1 MGLNKIMDRPFYRRL
16 FSRSKDHPLEATG
29 ATAEGGDADAQFSLG
44 LRLVHDGAAQNYV
57 QAAHWYQKAAD
68 QNHPGAQFNLGVMYA
83 TGQGVSRDDTLSRMW
98 IGKAAD
104 LGDPGAQ
111 YTLGMRQWRVSL
123 DEGPEN
129 ARESRIEANK
139 WLRLAA
145 AQGYAS
151 SEVNCDAI
159 ALRMTTEDVAEGS
172 RRAAAFVP
180 G

>member
-1 MGLNKIMDRPFYRRL
+1 MARAFYRRL
-16 FSRSKDHPLEATG
+16 FSRSEDRSLEGTG

-44 LRLVHDGAAQNYV
+44 LKLARDGAAQNYV
-57 QAAHWYQKAAD
+57 QAAHWYQKAAN
-68 QNHPGAQFNLGVMYA
+68 QNHPSAQFNLGVMYA
-83 TGQGVSRDDTLSRMW
+83 MGQGVSRDDALSLMW
-98 IGKAAD
+98 IGRAAD

-111 YTLGMRQWRVSL
+111 HTLGMRQWRVSL

-145 AQGYAS
+145 AQGYAG
-151 SEVNCDAI
+151 SEVNRDSI
-159 ALRMTTEDVAEGS
+159 ALRMTREDVAEGG
-172 RRAAAFVP
+172 RRADAFVP